1 MIVNII
7 IGILA
12 LGILSVPLVILWIA
26 LDSYKDLKDLE
37 K

>member
-1 MIVNII
+1 MTEYIVL
-7 IGILA
+7 GILA
-12 LGILSVPLVILWIA
+12 LIILSVPLLILWLA